1 MLCYLV
7 RHGKDDDTI
16 RGGWSNHGLT
26 ASGIV
31 QVHELA
37 KKMTATN
44 MKISCMYSSDLE
56 RAKET
61 SRILADYLKC
71 PIIFTAEFREV
82 NNGDLAGLKNELAD
96 DKYPGLYWA
105 ALEYEESYP
114 NGESP
119 KMFFERIKTAWLEF
133 KSKVVQPSEDVLLV
147 THGGVMEVI
156 LCIENGVEFSNKTR
170 HFSTPNVKAIPI
182 KIQEIGGDKWNE
194 PKT

>member
-26 ASGIV
+26 TSGIV

-37 KKMTATN
+37 KELIAQN
-44 MKISCMYSSDLE
+44 MKISCIYSSDLE

-61 SRILADYLKC
+61 ANILGDYLKC
-71 PIIFTAEFREV
+71 PIMLTSEFREV
-82 NNGDLAGLKNELAD
+82 NNGDLAGMKNELAD

-105 ALEYEESYP
+105 ALGYEECYP

-133 KSKVVQPSEDVLLV
+133 KSKVAQSSEDVLLV

-156 LCIENGVEFSNKTR
+156 LCIENGIGFSNKVR
-170 HFSTPNVKAIPI
+170 HFSTPNAKAIAI
-182 KIQEIGGDKWNE
+182 KIKL
-194 PKT
+194 